1 MAAKACV
8 MIGAADAIVRKAPFP
23 DRSPEIQFFL
33 CSKRKTALDVPDCLF
48 QRSVRGGREQE
59 MKVIWHYD
67 ELIEQEFP
75 LASVI
80 LHYVE
85 QQVGHAFGLKDR
97 VAIERDRGYEKCS
110 DFLWGETHREPGLKP
125 VFLRGFFV
133 GLEGPRSY
141 RGRCVPAPQAI
152 VFMENGP

>member
-1 MAAKACV
+1 
-8 MIGAADAIVRKAPFP
+8 
-23 DRSPEIQFFL
+23 
-33 CSKRKTALDVPDCLF
+33 
-48 QRSVRGGREQE
+48 

-97 VAIERDRGYEKCS
+97 VAMERVRGYEKCS
-110 DFLWGETHREPGLKP
+110 DFLCGEKHREPGLKP

-152 VFMENGP
+152 VFMENGG